1 LNWKIERWVLIK
13 IYNFRTCTIN
23 LVVDFRT
30 WAINMIVF
38 QKFIFYNQFFLLNLI
53 INKKTKKERMRFFFQ
68 TQKYSVIIDMFF
80 KRKNNYKF
88 KISHILDNIFIK
100 IIIYV
105 LYKWTLFL
113 KNKKY
118 LFLDIT
124 FNMCNLA

>member
-1 LNWKIERWVLIK
+1 
-13 IYNFRTCTIN
+13 
-23 LVVDFRT
+23 
-30 WAINMIVF
+30 MIVF

-105 LYKWTLFL
+105 LYK
-113 KNKKY
+113 
-118 LFLDIT
+118 
-124 FNMCNLA
+124 